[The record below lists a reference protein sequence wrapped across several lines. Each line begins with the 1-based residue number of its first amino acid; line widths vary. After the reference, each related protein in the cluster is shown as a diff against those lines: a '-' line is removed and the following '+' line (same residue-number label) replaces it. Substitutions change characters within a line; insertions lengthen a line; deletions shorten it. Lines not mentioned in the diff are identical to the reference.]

1 LRERSAALAHGDLP
15 RRDKSHYRP
24 VEPIVLIG
32 SDAALKTGRQ
42 KENTP

>member
-1 LRERSAALAHGDLP
+1 VA
-15 RRDKSHYRP
+15 RRDGQRRVHR
-24 VEPIVLIG
+24 VGDQGLGEPIVLIG